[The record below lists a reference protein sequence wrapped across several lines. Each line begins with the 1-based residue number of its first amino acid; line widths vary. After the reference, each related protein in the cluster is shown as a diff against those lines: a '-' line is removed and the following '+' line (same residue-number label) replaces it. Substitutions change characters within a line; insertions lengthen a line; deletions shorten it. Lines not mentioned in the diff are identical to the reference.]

1 MIRVSGLSLP
11 LEGDLE
17 HLRRKAAKIL
27 GISAGEIRSLSLAR
41 QSIDARRKSDVH
53 YVCTVDL
60 TVDGEEAGLVRR
72 AGGRNVSLFQPQPYQ
87 FPPVGPAPALPPVVV
102 GMGPAGLFAALLLA
116 RAGIPSIVLERGR
129 DVDAR
134 TADVE
139 RFWATGDLCPAS
151 NVQFGEGGAGT
162 FSDGKLTT
170 GTHDPRLSA
179 VLDVLVEH
187 GAPEDIRYSHKPH
200 IGTDLLRQVVKSIR
214 MELLALG
221 CEVRFGHRLAGVH
234 AEGGRVSSLTVEGP
248 EGPYSLP
255 RRITSSPVTC
265 RGSARSSP
273 SASAPAVRWWP
284 PPRAP
289 ARWSPTA

>member
-27 GISAGEIRSLSLAR
+27 GISAGEIGSLSLAR

-102 GMGPAGLFAALLLA
+102 GMGPAGLFAALFLA

-139 RFWATGDLCPAS
+139 RFWATWDLCPAS
-151 NVQFGEGGAGT
+151 NVQF
-162 FSDGKLTT
+162 
-170 GTHDPRLSA
+170 
-179 VLDVLVEH
+179 
-187 GAPEDIRYSHKPH
+187 
-200 IGTDLLRQVVKSIR
+200 
-214 MELLALG
+214 
-221 CEVRFGHRLAGVH
+221 
-234 AEGGRVSSLTVEGP
+234 
-248 EGPYSLP
+248 
-255 RRITSSPVTC
+255 
-265 RGSARSSP
+265 
-273 SASAPAVRWWP
+273 
-284 PPRAP
+284 
-289 ARWSPTA
+289 